1 MKNTK
6 KGFTLVELL
15 VVIAILAILASVAVV
30 GYSSFLKKADES
42 NAKTE
47 LHQIVTYVNAELMD
61 DGKWS
66 FTVVT
71 TPAAEGVAEV
81 KTTYTVVDKNGTL
94 EASYIT
100 DAEGATKTS
109 LTIDAVIK
117 ACPDFADLFAGEDA
131 PTLTATADGKTLT
144 YTYGDGKAT
153 ATLD

>member
-47 LHQIVTYVNAELMD
+47 LNQIVTYVNAELMD
-61 DGKWS
+61 DGKWEFVAETKTYS
-66 FTVVT
+66 VVEGENGALTITVT
-71 TPAAEGVAEV
+71 TPAAEGQENP
-81 KTTYTVVDKNGTL
+81 TV
-94 EASYIT
+94 E
-100 DAEGATKTS
+100 TKTMA
-109 LTIDAVIK
+109 DVIK
-117 ACPDFADLFAGEDA
+117 ACPDFADLFADGRAKIE
-131 PTLTATADGKTLT
+131 ADDKELT